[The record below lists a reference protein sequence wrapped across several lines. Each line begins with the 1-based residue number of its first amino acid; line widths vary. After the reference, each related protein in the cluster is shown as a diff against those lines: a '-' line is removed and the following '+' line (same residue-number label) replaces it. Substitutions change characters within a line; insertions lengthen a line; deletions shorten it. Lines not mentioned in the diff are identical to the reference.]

1 LFGQSIERQV
11 IGSAGTVFSN
21 NNISMS
27 FTVGET
33 MVSSYNNG
41 SHWLTEGFQQGLFD
55 PISSVDQVDFI
66 DIGVS
71 LYPNPFMENFNL
83 VFEEGEAQDFDV
95 IVLNMLG
102 EMVNVNR
109 INMGQK
115 VNPIGLRLS
124 LNKKWQSKWFANK
137 QDFGK
142 FLQEDIKIR
151 NFLNSS
157 LKKCGVAKIEIER
170 PAKKPQ
176 ITIFTARPGLIIGK
190 KVVILKNSKRK
201 YLLLQDKM
209 FRSILL
215 K

>member
-1 LFGQSIERQV
+1 
-11 IGSAGTVFSN
+11 
-21 NNISMS
+21 
-27 FTVGET
+27 
-33 MVSSYNNG
+33 
-41 SHWLTEGFQQGLFD
+41 
-55 PISSVDQVDFI
+55 
-66 DIGVS
+66 
-71 LYPNPFMENFNL
+71 
-83 VFEEGEAQDFDV
+83 
-95 IVLNMLG
+95 
-102 EMVNVNR
+102 
-109 INMGQK
+109 MGQK

-190 KVVILKNSKRK
+190 KGSDIEKLKKKISSFTGQDVSINLVEIRKPEVEAQLIADNIAEQLERRVSFSASTLTGRLDWKTKSIMETLGVGTRTDRPLSLPANWGNTNPTANAAPVVVGTMFCAAARARRK
-201 YLLLQDKM
+201 SLWGASSN
-209 FRSILL
+209 R
-215 K
+215 

>member
-1 LFGQSIERQV
+1 MSYKLHSTSLVVCFFALSTLLFGQSIERQV

-33 MVSSYNNG
+33 MVSSHNNG
-41 SHWLTEGFQQGLFD
+41 NHWLTEGFQQGLFD
-55 PISSVDQVDFI
+55 PISAIDQVDFI

-83 VFEEGEAQDFDV
+83 VFEEGDAHDFDI

-115 VNPIGLRLS
+115 VKLS
-124 LNKKWQSKWFANK
+124 LEGESTGIYFVQIHRDNRLLKT
-137 QDFGK
+137 
-142 FLQEDIKIR
+142 IKI
-151 NFLNSS
+151 N
-157 LKKCGVAKIEIER
+157 
-170 PAKKPQ
+170 
-176 ITIFTARPGLIIGK
+176 
-190 KVVILKNSKRK
+190 KVL
-201 YLLLQDKM
+201 
-209 FRSILL
+209 F
-215 K
+215 

>member
-1 LFGQSIERQV
+1 
-11 IGSAGTVFSN
+11 
-21 NNISMS
+21 
-27 FTVGET
+27 
-33 MVSSYNNG
+33 
-41 SHWLTEGFQQGLFD
+41 
-55 PISSVDQVDFI
+55 
-66 DIGVS
+66 
-71 LYPNPFMENFNL
+71 
-83 VFEEGEAQDFDV
+83 
-95 IVLNMLG
+95 
-102 EMVNVNR
+102 
-109 INMGQK
+109 MGQK